1 MTRLTPKQDT
11 LRALFAKSGNQC
23 AFPGCNHRII
33 NGKNQLIGEVCHIE
47 AAEIGGER
55 YNPNQSDEDR
65 RDYSNLILLCH
76 EHHVETNDVNEFP
89 VSKLKEMKRLHE
101 EKFAKESFNINEET
115 LKSIMLQINDYW
127 QNIDF
132 LNKYKHTA
140 PEEFR
145 MPVDVSKD
153 YLELADSIIENIT
166 ALSQM
171 LSELGEF
178 TDNLWNNLTEY
189 LKQHGVDLSPIEN
202 IPYYENPFA
211 HPFWEMLHIEG
222 SNVPKQTILLIKQIN
237 LKYLELYVKNN
248 PNDLSAQKKLN
259 ELREEFKKIATEFG
273 YVD

>member
-1 MTRLTPKQDT
+1 MTRLTPKLNT

-23 AFPGCNHRII
+23 AFPGCNHLII
-33 NGKNQLIGEVCHIE
+33 NEKNQLIGEVCHIE

-76 EHHVETNDVNEFP
+76 EHHVETNNVNEFP

-101 EKFAKESFNINEET
+101 EKFTNESFNINEET

-153 YLELADSIIENIT
+153 YMELTNSIIENIT
-166 ALSQM
+166 TLSRM

-189 LKQHGVDLSPIEN
+189 LKQHDVDLSPIEN
-202 IPYYENPFA
+202 IPYYENPFD
-211 HPFWEMLHIEG
+211 HPFWEMLHIGG
-222 SNVPKQTILLIKQIN
+222 SNVPRQTILLIKQIN

-248 PNDLSAQKKLN
+248 PNDLSAQKKWN

>member
-47 AAEIGGER
+47 AAEVGGER

-101 EKFAKESFNINEET
+101 EKFTKESFNINEET

-140 PEEFR
+140 PKEFR

-153 YLELADSIIENIT
+153 YMELTNAIIENIT
-166 ALSQM
+166 TLSQM

-189 LKQHGVDLSPIEN
+189 LKQHNVDLSPIEN
-202 IPYYENPFA
+202 IPYYENPFD
-211 HPFWEMLHIEG
+211 HPFWEMLHIGG
-222 SNVPKQTILLIKQIN
+222 SNVPRQTILLIKQIN
-237 LKYLELYVKNN
+237 LKYLELYIKNN
-248 PNDLSAQKKLN
+248 PNDVSAQQKWN
-259 ELREEFKKIATEFG
+259 ELREEFKHIATEFW
-273 YVD
+273 YAD